1 MNDGFIEGGYLKKS
15 TRFVFGDIF
24 ANFFIVFSFCCNIGS
39 CEYFCA
45 RPFSASSYLRS
56 GYIFSILFGTAAGL
70 VVKYWLDKN
79 YIFRF
84 RATNA
89 IHDARTFMLYSV
101 MGIMTTLIFWAFE
114 FGFQAVFQTKN
125 MRYLGGIIGLGIGY
139 FVKYQ
144 MDKRFVFRQIL

>member
-1 MNDGFIEGGYLKKS
+1 MRIFLLYFLFAAISALVN
-15 TRFVFGDIF
+15 IF
-24 ANFFIVFSFCCNIGS
+24 AQDLF
-39 CEYFCA
+39 
-45 RPFSASSYLRS
+45 LRLHICDR
-56 GYIFSILFGTAAGL
+56 GIFFSIIFGTAAGL

-89 IHDARTFMLYSV
+89 RHDARTFMLYSV
-101 MGIMTTLIFWAFE
+101 MGVLTTLIFWAFE
-114 FGFQAVFQTKN
+114 FGFQAFFQTKS

-144 MDKRFVFRQIL
+144 MDKRFVFRRIL